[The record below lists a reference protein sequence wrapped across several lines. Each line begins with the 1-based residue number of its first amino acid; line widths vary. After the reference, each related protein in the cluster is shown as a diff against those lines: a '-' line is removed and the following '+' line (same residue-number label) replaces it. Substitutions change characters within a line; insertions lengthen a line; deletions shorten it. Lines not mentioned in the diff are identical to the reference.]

1 MSKRKTTPDEI
12 LETAAIIHS
21 ATTAILLALTKTLE
35 EAGVMRAEH
44 FEANVRMLAER
55 TAREKSAP
63 MAEVMLDF
71 ADQLSREEPEGSA

>member
-1 MSKRKTTPDEI
+1 MSKQDTTPDEM

-44 FEANVRMLAER
+44 FEANVRMLAAR
-55 TAREKSAP
+55 TAREKSTS
-63 MAEVMLDF
+63 MAAVMLDF
-71 ADQLSREEPEGSA
+71 ADQLNRDEPEGSA